1 VHVRIG
7 TVLVSHTTELPLI
20 MAANCELTKQKEKE
34 MAMKHP
40 KKLKAALAAAV
51 ASTTLFFAA
60 PASAVPVALEL
71 ALLVDV
77 SGSVDAGE
85 YAIQKNGY
93 VSAFQ
98 DAGLQAAIAGLTGGI
113 AVSYIEWSG
122 AGEQSVEVNWTH
134 ITNAAEANAF
144 AAAISAATRNF
155 AGLTAPG
162 SALNFAT
169 PLFGTEKG
177 GADNGFESLRQVI
190 DVSGDGEQ
198 NDGANTAAARNAALA
213 AGIDTI
219 NGLPI
224 GNAALTAWYT
234 ANIRGGTDG
243 FVIAVD
249 NFADFEPAVR
259 SKIGREITGVPEPT
273 TLALLGLA
281 LAGLGFARRK
291 ASA

>member
-1 VHVRIG
+1 
-7 TVLVSHTTELPLI
+7 
-20 MAANCELTKQKEKE
+20 LTK
-34 MAMKHP
+34 
-40 KKLKAALAAAV
+40 V
-51 ASTTLFFAA
+51 
-60 PASAVPVALEL
+60 
-71 ALLVDV
+71 
-77 SGSVDAGE
+77 
-85 YAIQKNGY
+85 
-93 VSAFQ
+93 
-98 DAGLQAAIAGLTGGI
+98 
-113 AVSYIEWSG
+113 
-122 AGEQSVEVNWTH
+122 
-134 ITNAAEANAF
+134 TNAAEAIGF
-144 AAAISAATRNF
+144 ANAISAATRNF
-155 AGLTAPG
+155 SGLTAPG
-162 SALNFAT
+162 SALAFAT
-169 PLFGTEKG
+169 PLFGTEVG

-198 NDGANTAAARNAALA
+198 NDGVNTAAARNAALA

-234 ANIRGGTDG
+234 ANILGGTGG
-243 FVIAVD
+243 FVLPVD